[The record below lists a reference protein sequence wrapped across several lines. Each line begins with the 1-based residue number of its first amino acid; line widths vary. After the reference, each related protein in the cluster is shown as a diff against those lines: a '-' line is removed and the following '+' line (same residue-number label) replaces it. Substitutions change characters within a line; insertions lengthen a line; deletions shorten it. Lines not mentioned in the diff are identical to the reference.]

1 MVYWNE
7 PRPLIYDRPKFHQ
20 SKLCWKGSCV
30 LKSVFWSRR
39 STSQLQTSVCDPSK
53 TRAQTVAQLHDETW
67 ELSATVTQKPKECEG
82 QWTQLD
88 RWTVYPGTHRL
99 ACFFTFPS
107 AQPACV
113 VGCGHILLWPVF
125 DSRSSL
131 ANSSGQITGDPPI
144 QLQYRT
150 HKVMLLPPWQELPSN
165 RSLPK
170 CWMYESEHEISHRWC
185 IPD

>member
-7 PRPLIYDRPKFHQ
+7 PRPLNYEKPKFHQ

-39 STSQLQTSVCDPSK
+39 STSRLQTSVCDPSK
-53 TRAQTVAQLHDETW
+53 TRAQTAAYLHDETW

-113 VGCGHILLWPVF
+113 FGCGHILLRSCLHNKSRPV
-125 DSRSSL
+125 
-131 ANSSGQITGDPPI
+131 TGVCQNVECMSQSMKYLIDDAFLI
-144 QLQYRT
+144 RRT
-150 HKVMLLPPWQELPSN
+150 
-165 RSLPK
+165 
-170 CWMYESEHEISHRWC
+170 WC
-185 IPD
+185 EYMFLCCSIRKN